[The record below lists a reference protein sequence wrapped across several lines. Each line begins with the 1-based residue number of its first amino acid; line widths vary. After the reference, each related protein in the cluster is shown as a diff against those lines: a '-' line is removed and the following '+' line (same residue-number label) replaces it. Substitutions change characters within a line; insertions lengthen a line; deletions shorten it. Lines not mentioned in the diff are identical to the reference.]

1 MVSAYLTAKDYE
13 MSEEDARA
21 LQVQMTKVNTLQPLC
36 VVHYYLFYIFDIF
49 YKIGVQNAQ
58 PGSVTEESNRQCC
71 GLMPGSGSD
80 FPFGCQIGSGS
91 YPKLLG
97 SLNLFLNSQQHQFK
111 LFHNFQYFVQNIKSF
126 WQKVQ
131 FSLTFG

>member
-1 MVSAYLTAKDYE
+1 MYRTAKDYE

-80 FPFGCQIGSGS
+80 FPFSISDPDS
-91 YPKLLG
+91 
-97 SLNLFLNSQQHQFK
+97 
-111 LFHNFQYFVQNIKSF
+111 
-126 WQKVQ
+126 KVPQ
-131 FSLTFG
+131 A